1 MKERKIETKIIEVA
15 FDELDAADRALVTA
29 ARQATTRAY
38 APYSNFKV
46 GAAIRLD
53 DGTVIEGS
61 NQENAAYPSGICAER
76 TAAFYANS
84 KHPGVPF
91 QAIAIAAVGT
101 DDKPTEEPTAPCC
114 GCRQV
119 LLEYEKLAAHPVKV
133 ILAGKDSIYILPS
146 VKALVPLA
154 FTEF

>member
-1 MKERKIETKIIEVA
+1 MKERKIETTILEA
-15 FDELDAADRALVTA
+15 SFDELDAADRDLVSA
-29 ARQATTRAY
+29 ARNATARAY
-38 APYSNFKV
+38 APYSRFQV

-84 KHPGVPF
+84 KYPGVPF

-101 DDKPTEEPTAPCC
+101 DGIPTDDPIAPCC

-119 LLEYEKLAAHPVKV
+119 LLEYEKLAGHPVKV
-133 ILAGKDSIYILPS
+133 ILAGKNKIYVLPS
-146 VKALVPLA
+146 VTALVPLA

>member
-1 MKERKIETKIIEVA
+1 MKEKKIETTIIEA
-15 FDELDAADRALVTA
+15 SFDELDAADRALVTA
-29 ARQATTRAY
+29 ARNATARAY
-38 APYSNFKV
+38 APYSKFRV

-61 NQENAAYPSGICAER
+61 NQENAAYPSGTCAER

-84 KHPGVPF
+84 KYPHIPF
-91 QAIAIAAVGT
+91 NAIAIAAVGT
-101 DDKPTEEPTAPCC
+101 DGVPTKDPTAPCC

-119 LLEYEKLAAHPVKV
+119 LLEYEKLAGHPVKV
-133 ILAGKDSIYILPS
+133 ILAGKENIFILPS
-146 VKALVPLA
+146 VTALVPLA

>member
-1 MKERKIETKIIEVA
+1 MTEKKLETTILEA
-15 FDELDAADRALVTA
+15 SFDELDAADRALVTA
-29 ARQATTRAY
+29 ARAATERAY

-76 TAAFYANS
+76 TAAFYAHANN
-84 KHPGVPF
+84 PDTPF

-101 DDKPTEEPTAPCC
+101 DGQPTDEPTAPCC

-119 LLEYEKLAAHPVKV
+119 LLEYEKLAKHPVKV
-133 ILAGKDSIYILPS
+133 ILAGKDKIYILKS
-146 VKALVPLA
+146 VKDLVPLA